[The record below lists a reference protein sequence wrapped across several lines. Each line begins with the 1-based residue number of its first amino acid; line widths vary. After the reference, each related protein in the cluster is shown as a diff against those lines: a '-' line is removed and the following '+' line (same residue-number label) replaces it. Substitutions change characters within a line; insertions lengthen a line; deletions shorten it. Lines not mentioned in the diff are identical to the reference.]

1 MFSKDILSHGRNLS
15 AETCSLL
22 RISTALCCA
31 LFSDTVCCD
40 SHGALRGGKKR
51 VQKCRYCT
59 EAGSAASATE
69 LFLPAAE
76 LGSALVHSL
85 SLCWQL
91 QGHAAILGTRCSFIP
106 TDRRGRLGLAKHS
119 WSSTVQLA
127 PPRRLALAGQA
138 RV

>member
-1 MFSKDILSHGRNLS
+1 MFSKDILSHGRNS

-51 VQKCRYCT
+51 VQKCKYCT

-106 TDRRGRLGLAKHS
+106 TDRRSRLGLAKHS